1 MPVEERA
8 MVHQQ
13 VFELAA
19 RMPEPG
25 PWNLEA
31 RTGPRHRRSRRK
43 LAIYESDIEPRVV
56 RHDEIASLERSKNGS
71 FIENLAR
78 QIVIGQTG
86 QPDDFRFQGAA
97 RILAPGLRFRMP
109 DHAAVLVDRHMHH
122 REFDDRIGRRI
133 EAFGLDVQD
142 GDPAP
147 AFRQVVR
154 QIIERLRQPF
164 EYAIIGMAAQQ
175 RGRGGYI
182 RRARERSRHG

>member
-97 RILAPGLRFRMP
+97 RILAPGLRFRMV
-109 DHAAVLVDRHMHH
+109 ALVLVRVVAVLAEPRH
-122 REFDDRIGRRI
+122 RELLLLTLLG
-133 EAFGLDVQD
+133 D
-142 GDPAP
+142 GVGNGSH
-147 AFRQVVR
+147 FSKRT
-154 QIIERLRQPF
+154 
-164 EYAIIGMAAQQ
+164 GMA
-175 RGRGGYI
+175 GLSISSFVTGS
-182 RRARERSRHG
+182 RRFW